1 MKILSLSSGNRLD
14 GEMSPIVKAQNRS
27 LQQAGVDIMTYTVVG
42 KGILGYLK
50 NVLPLYK
57 YLRVND
63 VALIHAHY
71 SLCGFVVFFATLLL
85 RLGHKKRLPIVVSL
99 MGGDVKDSNAWN
111 LVVRLFVRFFWSA
124 TIVKSEEM
132 KRVLGISSL
141 HIIPNGVDLSVFY
154 PMDKATCK
162 SALGWKEEK
171 HVLFGSNPERT
182 GKNYPL
188 AKKAFSM
195 LSVGSCKLKSLS
207 NIKHRE
213 IPIYLNACDVLLL
226 TSKSEGSPNIIKE
239 AMACGTPIV
248 CTDVGDVRWLLSG
261 LDYCYVTNED
271 PKMIKEMMQK
281 AMSFSGKTQ
290 GPAQIKQL
298 GLESSAVAAQIIS
311 IYKKELEK

>member
-1 MKILSLSSGNRLD
+1 MKVLSLSSGNRLD

-27 LQQAGVDIMTYTVVG
+27 LQQAGVDIKTYKVVG

-50 NVLPLYK
+50 NVFPLCK
-57 YLRVND
+57 YLQKNEVD
-63 VALIHAHY
+63 LIHAHY
-71 SLCGFVVFFATLLL
+71 SLCGFVGYFATLLL
-85 RLGHKKRLPIVVSL
+85 RLGHKKRLPLIVSL
-99 MGGDVKDSNAWN
+99 MGDDVKDSKAWN
-111 LVVRLFVRFFWSA
+111 MVVRVFVRLCWSA

-132 KRVLGISSL
+132 KRVLGIPSL
-141 HIIPNGVDLSVFY
+141 YVIPNGVDPSVFH
-154 PMDKATCK
+154 PMDKAACK
-162 SALGWKEEK
+162 SALGWEEEK
-171 HVLFGSNPERT
+171 HILFGSSPDRQ

-195 LSVGSCKLKSLS
+195 LSIDSCELKYLS

-213 IPIYLNACDVLLL
+213 IPVYLNACDVLLL

-261 LDYCYVTNED
+261 LDNCYITNED
-271 PKMIKEMMQK
+271 PKMIKEMMGK
-281 AMSFSGKTQ
+281 ALSFNGKTQ
-290 GPAQIKQL
+290 GPAQIKEL